1 MDVEEGFE
9 PAVES
14 RAAAIVAGPI
24 VPLAREQRARIAT
37 PSVWTPLT
45 PPAAPRSS
53 SRRTQAAARALAQDG
68 TAASTRSCPASL
80 KPTTAPSSTDN
91 DKN

>member
-1 MDVEEGFE
+1 MDVEDGFE

-14 RAAAIVAGPI
+14 RAVAIVAGPI

-37 PSVWTPLT
+37 PSVWTLLT

-53 SRRTQAAARALAQDG
+53 SRPG
-68 TAASTRSCPASL
+68 L
-80 KPTTAPSSTDN
+80 KPPQERSPRMGRRPLRVHAPRP
-91 DKN
+91 